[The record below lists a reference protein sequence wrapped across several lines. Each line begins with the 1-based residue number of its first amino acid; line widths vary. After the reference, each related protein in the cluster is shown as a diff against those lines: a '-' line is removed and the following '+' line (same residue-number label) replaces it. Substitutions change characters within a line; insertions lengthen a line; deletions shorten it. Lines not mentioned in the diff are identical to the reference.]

1 MHRNKQAKLTS
12 HSFRWQSHY
21 CLPAQAV
28 ANTNPTSLAT
38 CERRPRDWTRR
49 SSDGWTPILVR
60 SSLFYLLSQNANFV
74 RSRSAQ
80 QSALRYQTS
89 PSIRGSLVSE
99 DVCGLAIALA
109 WFALIS
115 HAAAICVRMLFGFG
129 VVVLSG
135 RSSKEDYGYF
145 EALVW
150 RFRYVDHS
158 MWRAFECFKD
168 LSCTEVGFSPAW
180 VHLELG
186 SLRRAVCV
194 IECDQT

>member
-1 MHRNKQAKLTS
+1 MKYV
-12 HSFRWQSHY
+12 F
-21 CLPAQAV
+21 
-28 ANTNPTSLAT
+28 
-38 CERRPRDWTRR
+38 E
-49 SSDGWTPILVR
+49 
-60 SSLFYLLSQNANFV
+60 
-74 RSRSAQ
+74 
-80 QSALRYQTS
+80 
-89 PSIRGSLVSE
+89 IRGSADRLVFWPLTPCLS
-99 DVCGLAIALA
+99 
-109 WFALIS
+109 ALIS